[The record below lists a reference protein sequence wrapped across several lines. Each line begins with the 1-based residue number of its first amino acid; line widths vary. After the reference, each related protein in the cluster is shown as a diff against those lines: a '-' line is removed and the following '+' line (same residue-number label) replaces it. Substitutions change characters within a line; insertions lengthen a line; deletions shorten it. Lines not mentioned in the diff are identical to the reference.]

1 MTLTNAHLGDLKS
14 DPRNARRHTPRNV
27 GLIEDALHE
36 VGAGRSIVID
46 ENNVVLAGN
55 ATIEAAASA
64 GIERVQIVDT
74 DGETL
79 IAVRR
84 TDLTAKQKQRLA
96 LLDNRTA
103 ELAEWDAD
111 VIADMLREDEAA
123 LAGLF
128 YEWELDKLA
137 GNVGAYPDSADE
149 WQGMPEFEQDEVADN
164 KITVY
169 FADADGRQDF
179 AELIGQRVS
188 PETKYVWFPKEA
200 KPVRQDVDA
209 LKVSSES

>member
-1 MTLTNAHLGDLKS
+1 MTITQAHLGDLKS

-36 VGAGRSIVID
+36 VGTGRSIVID

-128 YEWELDKLA
+128 YEW
-137 GNVGAYPDSADE
+137 
-149 WQGMPEFEQDEVADN
+149 
-164 KITVY
+164 
-169 FADADGRQDF
+169 
-179 AELIGQRVS
+179 
-188 PETKYVWFPKEA
+188 
-200 KPVRQDVDA
+200 
-209 LKVSSES
+209 